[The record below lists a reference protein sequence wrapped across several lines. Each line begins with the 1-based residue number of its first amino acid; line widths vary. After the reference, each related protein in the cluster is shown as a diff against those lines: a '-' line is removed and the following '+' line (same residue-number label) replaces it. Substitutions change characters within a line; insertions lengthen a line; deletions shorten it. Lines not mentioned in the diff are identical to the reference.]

1 MCLSPADPGARR
13 RRGGP
18 RRPRPLPFLTHPR
31 SLIRSRLFPELE
43 ERSLETARAEPP
55 DPLPDKMRQSVV
67 RGWRVGSWSWG
78 GGLPGSGRPR
88 GGGHPRWC
96 LLALQR
102 EVLHSDLVMCVVI
115 AVLTFAISA
124 STVFIALKVR
134 VAWAAPSLSV
144 GLRVLG
150 WRGLVLLCP
159 GPPVP
164 GPRGLLGPL
173 AWAEPPACP
182 SCSRCWAS
190 CCTHWPGP
198 WASSRTTCCRSC
210 ANSCPGSACRSP
222 C

>member
-1 MCLSPADPGARR
+1 M
-13 RRGGP
+13 
-18 RRPRPLPFLTHPR
+18 
-31 SLIRSRLFPELE
+31 
-43 ERSLETARAEPP
+43 ETARAEPP

-88 GGGHPRWC
+88 GGRHPRWC

-144 GLRVLG
+144 CLRVLG

-164 GPRGLLGPL
+164 GPMGFSARSPGLSLRPVPLAVGAGLRAVRAGRGRGLLHALPAAAAAQTAALVLPVAARAEALRVQPVRGP
-173 AWAEPPACP
+173 
-182 SCSRCWAS
+182 R
-190 CCTHWPGP
+190 
-198 WASSRTTCCRSC
+198 
-210 ANSCPGSACRSP
+210 
-222 C
+222 